1 MCTACAILRLT
12 RPDPFRPAPTR
23 PAPPRPVP
31 EPRPAQVGLLRKNLL
46 RLLRVREFS
55 AEAEFVDPCRSYTLR
70 DVVRRA
76 APSPLLLPKS

>member
-1 MCTACAILRLT
+1 M
-12 RPDPFRPAPTR
+12 
-23 PAPPRPVP
+23 
-31 EPRPAQVGLLRKNLL
+31 GLLRKNLL